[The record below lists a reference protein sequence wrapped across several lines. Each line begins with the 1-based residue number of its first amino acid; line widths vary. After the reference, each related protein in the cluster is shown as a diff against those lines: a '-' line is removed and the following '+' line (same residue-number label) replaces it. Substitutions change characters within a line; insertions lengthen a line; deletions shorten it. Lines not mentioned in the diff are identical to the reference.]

1 MRRLH
6 HTHLFSADGRGKRP
20 SGTTM
25 ALVGFSAFLHI
36 ATLSVS
42 ILTPATFTTDAL
54 SADFELVSLVVGDVN
69 LPTRASTDVLPD
81 IAVGELSPGNME

>member
-1 MRRLH
+1 
-6 HTHLFSADGRGKRP
+6 
-20 SGTTM
+20 M

-42 ILTPATFTTDAL
+42 ILTPGTFTTDAL

-81 IAVGELSPGNME
+81 IANVGEVSPGNVEWRKLCR